1 MSGLEFLQQL
11 ESKGVLDSKVV
22 KAVRSKISRPG
33 KTISANRVAKYL
45 VEKGELTAAQAE
57 RFLNEAQ
64 PEPVEM
70 MTLSE
75 VDVVEDVED
84 VVDLTA
90 VPEPLGAIQDLGVD
104 QFEQTDALGDPGAGI
119 EDAPPLTPEEEE
131 RERRRFEAKK
141 VLENRWEAKW
151 MIIGPTLVIVLAMTA
166 AFLYFV
172 LLRQD
177 AEELLDIAEKS
188 YRSQSYAEAI
198 ENYGKFLRSHPRHPE
213 ASKARVRQGL
223 GKIRTFSDSNVYDK
237 ALLELPLV
245 LPEIEN
251 EEAFPD
257 EGRPELT
264 SILPD
269 IALGFVAKAE
279 RASAVKDKEAWVD
292 KCEEAMEYVGN
303 AMYLPTSA
311 RKQAQTKLD
320 DLAARLETVNRDI
333 QREKQLVA
341 VIAAMDV
348 AISQDK
354 TTDAFILRKDLLREF
369 PILEGEARLIEASER
384 TAQHEQS
391 LVKNELPELEV
402 FENARLSDVMATAV
416 FATRVGQEI
425 TELEGQLYPLLA
437 RGAVYMVNASSGEV
451 LWRHF
456 VGYETSNQPQWVNE
470 AGGDIIL
477 SNQQSHEVVRVEG
490 RTGAVV
496 WRSEIGEPFGPVT
509 LTKDSVF
516 VSTYAGRV
524 LQLALEADATNGI
537 PGGTVMDGV
546 LIPQP
551 LNVGAASDRIGKHVY
566 QVGLQSNV
574 YVLTP
579 GEGGEPM
586 SCEEVFYLGHR
597 DGSVKVTPILT
608 QGLLFIVENSGTDFS
623 NLHVLKPAN
632 RGLGLERA
640 QAPIRLRGEVLA
652 ALELYGRRGLLTLT
666 DQGEIKL
673 WEVELVEEGEDPV
686 KEIATFDRK
695 TAPGT
700 YSFYLAEKGKLW
712 VGDSGL
718 TDFEVQAQ
726 RGTLNRTNAY
736 NAGDQFIAPFALFGD
751 TLLHA
756 RVRAGS
762 QLVSVAAVNAENHSE
777 VWRTDLAAPMAG
789 RPNVELDG
797 SVLAV
802 TSQGDQYVVDQAI
815 LEAGGA
821 SIPRRRGST
830 TEQDL
835 VFDHKVDLG
844 EGRILCFGP
853 PKKRRV
859 LGIDPTQKVNTT
871 ALSDSGV
878 PAGTLSFPPVMM
890 GNQVLAGSTQGPVFL
905 LDAFRGRA
913 VGTPFQPV
921 VAPGKVIQW
930 MRPAVIGDDRF
941 VIAEAEGEIF
951 AVKRQGNGLTKQ
963 GQVSVEGQFVS
974 PLAAVGGQ
982 VMGVVSDG
990 VSQSVMSF
998 NPDNLAAA
1006 GETELP
1012 AAVTY
1017 GPVAAGEYG
1026 LIATADG
1033 SLHGLSGESDVKW
1046 SFPLNGTY
1054 PVGSTL
1060 EGDNAFVTLA
1070 NGQVLEIKLSEG
1082 AIVTTLNIGEPLKGD
1097 PLIQGGILYASGA
1110 DGTLYAVGLN

>member
-119 EDAPPLTPEEEE
+119 EDAPPLTPEEQE

-348 AISQDK
+348 AISQD
-354 TTDAFILRKDLLREF
+354 
-369 PILEGEARLIEASER
+369 
-384 TAQHEQS
+384 
-391 LVKNELPELEV
+391 
-402 FENARLSDVMATAV
+402 
-416 FATRVGQEI
+416 
-425 TELEGQLYPLLA
+425 
-437 RGAVYMVNASSGEV
+437 
-451 LWRHF
+451 
-456 VGYETSNQPQWVNE
+456 
-470 AGGDIIL
+470 
-477 SNQQSHEVVRVEG
+477 
-490 RTGAVV
+490 
-496 WRSEIGEPFGPVT
+496 
-509 LTKDSVF
+509 
-516 VSTYAGRV
+516 
-524 LQLALEADATNGI
+524 
-537 PGGTVMDGV
+537 
-546 LIPQP
+546 
-551 LNVGAASDRIGKHVY
+551 
-566 QVGLQSNV
+566 
-574 YVLTP
+574 
-579 GEGGEPM
+579 
-586 SCEEVFYLGHR
+586 
-597 DGSVKVTPILT
+597 
-608 QGLLFIVENSGTDFS
+608 
-623 NLHVLKPAN
+623 
-632 RGLGLERA
+632 
-640 QAPIRLRGEVLA
+640 
-652 ALELYGRRGLLTLT
+652 
-666 DQGEIKL
+666 
-673 WEVELVEEGEDPV
+673 
-686 KEIATFDRK
+686 
-695 TAPGT
+695 
-700 YSFYLAEKGKLW
+700 
-712 VGDSGL
+712 
-718 TDFEVQAQ
+718 
-726 RGTLNRTNAY
+726 
-736 NAGDQFIAPFALFGD
+736 
-751 TLLHA
+751 
-756 RVRAGS
+756 
-762 QLVSVAAVNAENHSE
+762 
-777 VWRTDLAAPMAG
+777 
-789 RPNVELDG
+789 
-797 SVLAV
+797 
-802 TSQGDQYVVDQAI
+802 
-815 LEAGGA
+815 
-821 SIPRRRGST
+821 
-830 TEQDL
+830 
-835 VFDHKVDLG
+835 
-844 EGRILCFGP
+844 
-853 PKKRRV
+853 
-859 LGIDPTQKVNTT
+859 
-871 ALSDSGV
+871 
-878 PAGTLSFPPVMM
+878 
-890 GNQVLAGSTQGPVFL
+890 
-905 LDAFRGRA
+905 
-913 VGTPFQPV
+913 
-921 VAPGKVIQW
+921 
-930 MRPAVIGDDRF
+930 
-941 VIAEAEGEIF
+941 
-951 AVKRQGNGLTKQ
+951 
-963 GQVSVEGQFVS
+963 
-974 PLAAVGGQ
+974 
-982 VMGVVSDG
+982 
-990 VSQSVMSF
+990 
-998 NPDNLAAA
+998 
-1006 GETELP
+1006 
-1012 AAVTY
+1012 
-1017 GPVAAGEYG
+1017 
-1026 LIATADG
+1026 
-1033 SLHGLSGESDVKW
+1033 
-1046 SFPLNGTY
+1046 
-1054 PVGSTL
+1054 
-1060 EGDNAFVTLA
+1060 
-1070 NGQVLEIKLSEG
+1070 
-1082 AIVTTLNIGEPLKGD
+1082 
-1097 PLIQGGILYASGA
+1097 
-1110 DGTLYAVGLN
+1110 

>member
-237 ALLELPLV
+237 ALLALPEV

-279 RASAVKDKEAWVD
+279 RASVVEDKEAWVD

-354 TTDAFILRKDLLREF
+354 TTDAFILRKNLLMNSQFLR
-369 PILEGEARLIEASER
+369 A
-384 TAQHEQS
+384 
-391 LVKNELPELEV
+391 K
-402 FENARLSDVMATAV
+402 
-416 FATRVGQEI
+416 
-425 TELEGQLYPLLA
+425 
-437 RGAVYMVNASSGEV
+437 
-451 LWRHF
+451 
-456 VGYETSNQPQWVNE
+456 
-470 AGGDIIL
+470 
-477 SNQQSHEVVRVEG
+477 
-490 RTGAVV
+490 
-496 WRSEIGEPFGPVT
+496 
-509 LTKDSVF
+509 
-516 VSTYAGRV
+516 
-524 LQLALEADATNGI
+524 
-537 PGGTVMDGV
+537 
-546 LIPQP
+546 
-551 LNVGAASDRIGKHVY
+551 
-566 QVGLQSNV
+566 
-574 YVLTP
+574 
-579 GEGGEPM
+579 
-586 SCEEVFYLGHR
+586 LG
-597 DGSVKVTPILT
+597 
-608 QGLLFIVENSGTDFS
+608 
-623 NLHVLKPAN
+623 
-632 RGLGLERA
+632 
-640 QAPIRLRGEVLA
+640 
-652 ALELYGRRGLLTLT
+652 
-666 DQGEIKL
+666 
-673 WEVELVEEGEDPV
+673 
-686 KEIATFDRK
+686 
-695 TAPGT
+695 
-700 YSFYLAEKGKLW
+700 
-712 VGDSGL
+712 
-718 TDFEVQAQ
+718 
-726 RGTLNRTNAY
+726 
-736 NAGDQFIAPFALFGD
+736 
-751 TLLHA
+751 
-756 RVRAGS
+756 
-762 QLVSVAAVNAENHSE
+762 
-777 VWRTDLAAPMAG
+777 
-789 RPNVELDG
+789 
-797 SVLAV
+797 
-802 TSQGDQYVVDQAI
+802 
-815 LEAGGA
+815 
-821 SIPRRRGST
+821 
-830 TEQDL
+830 
-835 VFDHKVDLG
+835 
-844 EGRILCFGP
+844 
-853 PKKRRV
+853 
-859 LGIDPTQKVNTT
+859 
-871 ALSDSGV
+871 
-878 PAGTLSFPPVMM
+878 
-890 GNQVLAGSTQGPVFL
+890 
-905 LDAFRGRA
+905 
-913 VGTPFQPV
+913 
-921 VAPGKVIQW
+921 
-930 MRPAVIGDDRF
+930 
-941 VIAEAEGEIF
+941 
-951 AVKRQGNGLTKQ
+951 
-963 GQVSVEGQFVS
+963 
-974 PLAAVGGQ
+974 
-982 VMGVVSDG
+982 
-990 VSQSVMSF
+990 
-998 NPDNLAAA
+998 
-1006 GETELP
+1006 
-1012 AAVTY
+1012 
-1017 GPVAAGEYG
+1017 
-1026 LIATADG
+1026 
-1033 SLHGLSGESDVKW
+1033 
-1046 SFPLNGTY
+1046 
-1054 PVGSTL
+1054 
-1060 EGDNAFVTLA
+1060 
-1070 NGQVLEIKLSEG
+1070 
-1082 AIVTTLNIGEPLKGD
+1082 
-1097 PLIQGGILYASGA
+1097 
-1110 DGTLYAVGLN
+1110 

>member
-75 VDVVEDVED
+75 VDVVDDVED

-237 ALLELPLV
+237 ALLALPEV

-279 RASAVKDKEAWVD
+279 RASVVEDKEAWVD
-292 KCEEAMEYVGN
+292 KCEQAMEYVGN

-354 TTDAFILRKDLLREF
+354 TTDAFILRKNLLREF

-391 LVKNELPELEV
+391 LVKNE
-402 FENARLSDVMATAV
+402 
-416 FATRVGQEI
+416 
-425 TELEGQLYPLLA
+425 
-437 RGAVYMVNASSGEV
+437 
-451 LWRHF
+451 
-456 VGYETSNQPQWVNE
+456 
-470 AGGDIIL
+470 
-477 SNQQSHEVVRVEG
+477 
-490 RTGAVV
+490 
-496 WRSEIGEPFGPVT
+496 
-509 LTKDSVF
+509 
-516 VSTYAGRV
+516 
-524 LQLALEADATNGI
+524 
-537 PGGTVMDGV
+537 
-546 LIPQP
+546 
-551 LNVGAASDRIGKHVY
+551 
-566 QVGLQSNV
+566 
-574 YVLTP
+574 
-579 GEGGEPM
+579 
-586 SCEEVFYLGHR
+586 
-597 DGSVKVTPILT
+597 
-608 QGLLFIVENSGTDFS
+608 
-623 NLHVLKPAN
+623 
-632 RGLGLERA
+632 
-640 QAPIRLRGEVLA
+640 
-652 ALELYGRRGLLTLT
+652 
-666 DQGEIKL
+666 
-673 WEVELVEEGEDPV
+673 
-686 KEIATFDRK
+686 
-695 TAPGT
+695 
-700 YSFYLAEKGKLW
+700 
-712 VGDSGL
+712 
-718 TDFEVQAQ
+718 
-726 RGTLNRTNAY
+726 
-736 NAGDQFIAPFALFGD
+736 
-751 TLLHA
+751 
-756 RVRAGS
+756 
-762 QLVSVAAVNAENHSE
+762 
-777 VWRTDLAAPMAG
+777 
-789 RPNVELDG
+789 
-797 SVLAV
+797 
-802 TSQGDQYVVDQAI
+802 
-815 LEAGGA
+815 
-821 SIPRRRGST
+821 
-830 TEQDL
+830 
-835 VFDHKVDLG
+835 
-844 EGRILCFGP
+844 
-853 PKKRRV
+853 
-859 LGIDPTQKVNTT
+859 
-871 ALSDSGV
+871 
-878 PAGTLSFPPVMM
+878 
-890 GNQVLAGSTQGPVFL
+890 
-905 LDAFRGRA
+905 
-913 VGTPFQPV
+913 
-921 VAPGKVIQW
+921 
-930 MRPAVIGDDRF
+930 
-941 VIAEAEGEIF
+941 
-951 AVKRQGNGLTKQ
+951 
-963 GQVSVEGQFVS
+963 
-974 PLAAVGGQ
+974 
-982 VMGVVSDG
+982 
-990 VSQSVMSF
+990 
-998 NPDNLAAA
+998 
-1006 GETELP
+1006 
-1012 AAVTY
+1012 
-1017 GPVAAGEYG
+1017 
-1026 LIATADG
+1026 
-1033 SLHGLSGESDVKW
+1033 
-1046 SFPLNGTY
+1046 
-1054 PVGSTL
+1054 
-1060 EGDNAFVTLA
+1060 
-1070 NGQVLEIKLSEG
+1070 
-1082 AIVTTLNIGEPLKGD
+1082 
-1097 PLIQGGILYASGA
+1097 
-1110 DGTLYAVGLN
+1110 